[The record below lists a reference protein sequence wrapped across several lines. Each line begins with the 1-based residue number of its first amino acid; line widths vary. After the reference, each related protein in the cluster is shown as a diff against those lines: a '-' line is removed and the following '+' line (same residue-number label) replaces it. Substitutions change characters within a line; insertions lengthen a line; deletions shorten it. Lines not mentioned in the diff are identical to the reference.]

1 MTAKQFNSK
10 KLALY
15 KNYGAI
21 KTDFSHEVFINT
33 NFGKMYISCE
43 YVPRIKLANIHSK
56 LDGDTQRFKDVTGY
70 NINTYNG
77 KLNFYFDNP
86 DVALSELEE
95 YLTNL
100 IFENQN

>member
-15 KNYGAI
+15 KKYGAI
-21 KTDFSHEVFINT
+21 KTDFSYEVFINT

-56 LDGDTQRFKDVTGY
+56 LEGDAQSFKDVIGY
-70 NINTYNG
+70 DINIYNGKFNTYNEFPEYILTELDEF
-77 KLNFYFDNP
+77 LN
-86 DVALSELEE
+86 
-95 YLTNL
+95 NL
-100 IFENQN
+100 K